1 MAISRRL
8 RFEILR
14 RDNYTCRYCGASA
27 PDVKLTIDH
36 VVPTTLGG
44 SDEPPNLVTACEAC
58 NGGKSSIPADAAL
71 VDDVNEDAVRW
82 SAAIKAAA
90 DEMLADLKRRDA
102 ARVQFDEAWSR
113 WGIGQGSNRNP
124 VPRPDGWEKSVDAFL
139 AAGLPMPV
147 LLDCIRLAMTNKKIT
162 ADRTFRYMCGIAW
175 KKVKELQDEAR
186 KSVESTDTEA
196 VPEVP
201 DQATMYRKLVSHV
214 FGVLPGIGNA
224 EDVNVMALLRTAT
237 FSSDDEELDALD
249 AEGHAACELISR
261 ACSILADYRQA
272 AKMLLGPLPEEK
284 FNSFCDRAVEELNWH
299 PRVRQADG
307 GALYRE
313 ALGARMFLICAQE
326 LIKDSQ
332 ELIEES
338 GEASE

>member
-82 SAAIKAAA
+82 AAAIKAAA

-113 WGIGQGSNRNP
+113 WGIGQGSNRKP

-147 LLDCIRLAMTNKKIT
+147 LLDCMQSAMKNKKIT
-162 ADRTFRYMCGIAW
+162 ADNTFRYMCGIAW
-175 KKVKELQDEAR
+175 KKVKELQDAAR
-186 KSVESTDTEA
+186 KSVESAGVEA
-196 VPEVP
+196 APVAPN
-201 DQATMYRKLVSHV
+201 QATMYQKLLGHI

-224 EDVNVMALLRTAT
+224 EDVNVMALLRCSDL
-237 FSSDDEELDALD
+237 SSEDEEIDALD
-249 AEGHAACELISR
+249 IEGHAACELISR
-261 ACSILADYRQA
+261 VYSILADYQEA
-272 AKMLLGPLPEEK
+272 AKMLLGPLPDEK
-284 FNSFCDRAVEELNWH
+284 FNSICDRAVDELNWH
-299 PRVRQADG
+299 PRVKKADAG
-307 GALYRE
+307 HLYRY
-313 ALGARMFLICAQE
+313 ALGARMLLICAQE
-326 LIKDSQ
+326 LIKESQ
-332 ELIEES
+332 EFIEES